1 MDESMLHRLLNEASR
16 HEVAAILLSNGYP
29 DKHGRYEVLAGFGA
43 AETYEDPAALSATD
57 SLLFGFCAYDLK
69 NRFNHLNSVHQAG
82 VPVPDFYFFRPEKW
96 MTIDRTGAQD
106 GNFEPSDTTPRSTQA
121 MPAFNLRCHTG
132 REEYIRNV
140 EEIRDCIAAG
150 DFYELNYCLQYE
162 ADGRFDPYDLF
173 LRLNSVSPSPFAA
186 FYRFHDKF
194 LICSSPERFLRNA
207 AGRLISQP
215 IKGTRKRAGDPDAD
229 ADIRTQLQ
237 TSEKE
242 RAENIMIVD
251 LVRND
256 LSRVCRP
263 GTVHVEEL
271 CGIYSFSHVHQM
283 ISTVTGMLLPGTGF
297 RQILQSSF
305 PMGSMTGA
313 PKVQVM
319 KDIERFENFSRGWYS
334 GSVGWYQSG
343 EFDLNVV
350 IRSLQVD
357 SSRQKLYYHVGGAI
371 TYDSIPDEEYEECG
385 HKAAGIMAALRS

>member
-1 MDESMLHRLLNEASR
+1 MSDSILQRLLCEASR
-16 HEVAAILLSNGYP
+16 HEVAAVLLSNGYN
-29 DKHGRYEVLAGFGA
+29 DKHGRYEIMAGFGA
-43 AETYEDPAALSATD
+43 AQVFENPHELVDTD

-69 NRFNHLNSVHQAG
+69 NRFNHLSSVHQPG
-82 VPVPDFYFFRPEKW
+82 VSVPDFYFFRPEKW
-96 MTIDRTGAQD
+96 LTIDRKGGQD
-106 GNFEPSDTTPRSTQA
+106 GNFD
-121 MPAFNLRCHTG
+121 PAHTATHPAASLPPLNLRCRTG
-132 REEYIRNV
+132 RDEYIRNV
-140 EEIRDCIAAG
+140 EEIRNCIAAG

-162 ADGRFDPYDLF
+162 ADGQFDPYDLF
-173 LRLNSVSPSPFAA
+173 LRLNSVSPAPFAS
-186 FYRFHDKF
+186 FFKFHDKF

-207 AGRLISQP
+207 SGRLISQP
-215 IKGTRKRAGDPDAD
+215 IKGTRKRAVDPDAD

-256 LSRVCRP
+256 LSRVCRH

-283 ISTVTGMLLPGTGF
+283 ISTVTGQLLPGTGF
-297 RQILQSSF
+297 GKILHSSF

-357 SSRQKLYYHVGGAI
+357 AARQKLFYHVGGAI
-371 TYDSIPDEEYEECG
+371 TYDSIPAEEYEECG